1 MNEYMDPYYDWLN
14 SDYIDENTKDELR
27 RIQDQPREIED
38 RFYREL
44 EFGTGGLRGIIGA
57 GTNRINIY
65 TVRKATQG
73 LADFL
78 RREGEPA
85 AGGSVAI
92 AFDSR
97 HYSDVFA
104 KETALVLAGNG
115 FKACLFDGLRPTPE
129 LSFAVRY
136 LGCVAGVVITA
147 SHNPAEYN
155 GYKVYGPDGG
165 QITSEYAGGI
175 LECIGKIQ
183 SWNQIRVS
191 DEVQAINCG
200 LLQIIGA
207 EVDTEYLNRVKK
219 LALHPELP
227 PSAHDF
233 RVVYT
238 PLHGTGLKLIPR
250 CLGELGYPHFHLVEA
265 QARPDGDFPTVTSPN
280 PEEHKAFTLGI
291 KLMEDLQADILFGT
305 DPDCD
310 RVGVVVPNP
319 QGEYQVLTG
328 NQVGALLV
336 HYILAAQ
343 AGGISK
349 EDVIVKTIVTSD
361 LGARI
366 GEACGATVVNTLTG
380 FKYIGA
386 KIEEFEKGKVYRF
399 RFGYEE
405 SYGYLAGTFVRDK
418 DAVIAGMLI
427 VEMAAYYK
435 QQGKSLLDVL
445 GELYETYGYYRDDL
459 ETFTFK
465 GVAGQ
470 EKIGAIMTR
479 VRDFGKLTE
488 LFRDL
493 VAVEDYQA
501 GRRIYAGERVA
512 ESLTLP
518 VSDVVKINLENGS
531 WVAIRPSGTEP
542 KLKIYYSA
550 VARGADASERL
561 MAELKA
567 KVNRLLFSP
576 EGEKSGGR
584 HEV

>member
-1 MNEYMDPYYDWLN
+1 MNQYMDRYYDWLN
-14 SDYIDENTKDELR
+14 SDYIDESTKAELC
-27 RIQDQPREIED
+27 RIKSQPQAIEE

-73 LADFL
+73 LANFL
-78 RREGEPA
+78 KKAGNPA
-85 AGGSVAI
+85 AGSSVAI

-115 FKACLFDGLRPTPE
+115 IKACLFDSLRPTPE

-136 LGCVAGVVITA
+136 LGCAAGVVITA

-165 QITSEYAGGI
+165 QITSEYADGI
-175 LECIGKIQ
+175 LECIRTII
-183 SWNQIRVS
+183 SWDQIRIS
-191 DEVQAINCG
+191 DEAQAIHSG
-200 LLQIIGA
+200 LLEMIGD

-219 LALHPELP
+219 LAFRPELP
-227 PSAHDF
+227 SSAVDF

-238 PLHGTGLKLIPR
+238 PLHGTGLMPIQR
-250 CLGELGYPHFHLVEA
+250 CLRELGYSHFHLVEA
-265 QARPDGDFPTVTSPN
+265 QARPDGDFPTVASPN
-280 PEEHKAFTLGI
+280 PEEHKAFALGI
-291 KLMEDLQADILFGT
+291 KLMEELQADILFGT

-310 RVGVVVPNP
+310 RVGVVVPNS
-319 QGEYQVLTG
+319 QWEYQVLTG

-336 HYILAAQ
+336 HYILSAQ
-343 AGGISK
+343 SGGITK
-349 EDVIVKTIVTSD
+349 KDVIVKTIVTSD

-366 GEACGATVVNTLTG
+366 GEAFGAKVVNTLTG

-386 KIEEFEKGKVYRF
+386 KIKEFERGNVYRF

-427 VEMAAYYK
+427 VEMAAWYK

-445 GELYETYGYYRDDL
+445 GELYETYGYYNDSL
-459 ETFTFK
+459 ETFAFK

-470 EKIGAIMTR
+470 EKIGAIMAR
-479 VRDFGKLTE
+479 VRNFQELAE
-488 LFRDL
+488 LFRDM
-493 VAVEDYQA
+493 VAVEDYRT
-501 GRRIYAGERVA
+501 GRRVYADGRAA
-512 ESLTLP
+512 EPLTLP
-518 VSDVVKINLENGS
+518 VSDVVKIKLENGS

-550 VARGADASERL
+550 IANTDAASKRL

-567 KVNRLLFSP
+567 KVNQLIFSP
-576 EGEKSGGR
+576 EVKIS
-584 HEV
+584 

>member
-1 MNEYMDPYYDWLN
+1 MNEYMDQYYEWLN
-14 SDYIDENTKDELR
+14 SDYIDESAKDELR
-27 RIQDQPREIED
+27 RIQDDPKEIED

-57 GTNRINIY
+57 GANRINIY

-78 RREGEPA
+78 KKVVNPA
-85 AGGSVAI
+85 TGGSVAI

-115 FKACLFDGLRPTPE
+115 FKAYLFDSLRPTPE

-136 LGCVAGVVITA
+136 LRCAAGVVITA

-183 SWNQIRVS
+183 SWDRIRIS
-191 DEVQAINCG
+191 DEAQAVNRG
-200 LLQIIGA
+200 LLKVIGA
-207 EVDTEYLNRVKK
+207 EVDTEYLNRVKE
-219 LALHPELP
+219 LALRPELP
-227 PSAHDF
+227 PSAVDF
-233 RVVYT
+233 RMVYT
-238 PLHGTGLKLIPR
+238 PLHGTGLMPIQR
-250 CLGELGYPHFHLVEA
+250 CLRELGYSHFHLVEA
-265 QARPDGDFPTVTSPN
+265 QARPDGDFPTVASPN
-280 PEEHKAFTLGI
+280 PEEHRAFALGI
-291 KLMEDLQADILFGT
+291 KLMEELQADILFGT

-310 RVGVVVPNP
+310 RVGVVVPNS

-336 HYILAAQ
+336 HYILSAQ
-343 AGGISK
+343 SGGITK
-349 EDVIVKTIVTSD
+349 KDVIVKTIVTSD

-366 GEACGATVVNTLTG
+366 GEAFGATVVNTLTG

-386 KIEEFEKGKVYRF
+386 KIKEFETGNVYRF

-418 DAVIAGMLI
+418 DAVIASMLI

-445 GELYETYGYYRDDL
+445 GELYETYGYYNDSL

-470 EKIGAIMTR
+470 GKIGEIMAR
-479 VRDFGKLTE
+479 VRNFQELAE
-488 LFRDL
+488 LFRDM
-493 VAVEDYQA
+493 VAVEDYQT
-501 GRRIYAGERVA
+501 GRRVYADGRAA
-512 ESLTLP
+512 ETLTLP
-518 VSDVVKINLENGS
+518 ESDVVKIILENGS

-550 VARGADASERL
+550 VAGSEDASQFL

-567 KVNRLLFSP
+567 KVNRLIFSP
-576 EGEKSGGR
+576 EVKK
-584 HEV
+584 

>member
-1 MNEYMDPYYDWLN
+1 MEYMDQYYEWLN
-14 SDYIDENTKDELR
+14 SDYIDESAKDELR
-27 RIQDQPREIED
+27 RIQDEPKEIED
-38 RFYREL
+38 RFYRDL

-57 GTNRINIY
+57 GANRINIY
-65 TVRKATQG
+65 TVRKVTQG

-78 RREGEPA
+78 KKVGNPA
-85 AGGSVAI
+85 TGGSVAI

-97 HYSDVFA
+97 HHSDVFA
-104 KETALVLAGNG
+104 RETALVLAGNG
-115 FKACLFDGLRPTPE
+115 FKAYLFDSLRPTPE

-136 LGCVAGVVITA
+136 LRCAAGVVITA

-183 SWNQIRVS
+183 SWDQIRIS
-191 DEVQAINCG
+191 DEAQAVSRG
-200 LLQIIGA
+200 LLKLIGA
-207 EVDTEYLNRVKK
+207 EVDTEYLNRVKR
-219 LALHPELP
+219 LALRPELP
-227 PSAHDF
+227 PSAVDF

-238 PLHGTGLKLIPR
+238 PLHGTGLMPIQR
-250 CLGELGYPHFHLVEA
+250 CLRELGYSHFHLVEA
-265 QARPDGDFPTVTSPN
+265 QAQPDGDFPTVTSPN

-291 KLMEDLQADILFGT
+291 KLMEELQADILFGT

-310 RVGVVVPNP
+310 RVGVVVPDS
-319 QGEYQVLTG
+319 QGKYQVLTG

-336 HYILAAQ
+336 HYILSAQ
-343 AGGISK
+343 SGGITK

-361 LGARI
+361 LGAGI
-366 GEACGATVVNTLTG
+366 GEAFGATVVNTLTG

-386 KIEEFEKGKVYRF
+386 KIKEFETENVYRF

-418 DAVIAGMLI
+418 DAVIASMLI

-435 QQGKSLLDVL
+435 QLGKSLLDVL
-445 GELYETYGYYRDDL
+445 GELYEIYGYYKDSL

-470 EKIGAIMTR
+470 GKIREIMAR
-479 VRDFGKLTE
+479 VRNFQELAE
-488 LFRDL
+488 LFPDM

-501 GRRIYAGERVA
+501 SRRVYADGRAA
-512 ESLTLP
+512 ETLTLP
-518 VSDVVKINLENGS
+518 ESDVVKIKLENGS

-550 VARGADASERL
+550 VAGSEDASQLL
-561 MAELKA
+561 MTELKA
-567 KVNRLLFSP
+567 KVNRLIFSP
-576 EGEKSGGR
+576 EVKK
-584 HEV
+584 